1 MFNPFKLR
9 IHVFSAG
16 NLEPRA
22 AIFKPNLNSSIQFF
36 LFRIRPAIPV
46 GDVPDELRQ
55 NVQDGDEE
63 VGDGEVVHEVVHPRR
78 RLPAQL
84 PPQRHQHDPV
94 AEQGHQEDDGLQD
107 GQRM

>member
-1 MFNPFKLR
+1 MFLVQG
-9 IHVFSAG
+9 ISS
-16 NLEPRA
+16 LEPTFPSQ
-22 AIFKPNLNSSIQFF
+22 ISTPQSNLFSSESG
-36 LFRIRPAIPV
+36 RPYLPV

>member
-1 MFNPFKLR
+1 MR
-9 IHVFSAG
+9 
-16 NLEPRA
+16 
-22 AIFKPNLNSSIQFF
+22 
-36 LFRIRPAIPV
+36 
-46 GDVPDELRQ
+46 DVPDELRQ

-94 AEQGHQEDDGLQD
+94 AEQGHKQDDGLQG
-107 GQRM
+107 GQRMYEGSVKLRGQDRLLC